1 MLCQRDLRL
10 AQFSISQKICQ
21 CAERSDIRLLPPVRM
36 DMVFAIVIIPVTVIR
51 LFFCDLCLA
60 KLCYVAISGVSQQHG
75 VPEDIDAL

>member
-1 MLCQRDLRL
+1 MDFSFLIVRVVILCV
-10 AQFSISQKICQ
+10 SS
-21 CAERSDIRLLPPVRM
+21 PVFFNIAYRGV
-36 DMVFAIVIIPVTVIR
+36 DEQVAIVIIPVTVIR